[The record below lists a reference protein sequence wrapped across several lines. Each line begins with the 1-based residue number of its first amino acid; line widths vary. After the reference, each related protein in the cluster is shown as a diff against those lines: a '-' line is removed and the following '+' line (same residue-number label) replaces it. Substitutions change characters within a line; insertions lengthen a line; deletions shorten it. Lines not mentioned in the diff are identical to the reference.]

1 MSSRRDPVCPCVANM
16 SERAFPIL
24 AVESVS
30 ATRGFY
36 EALGFFET
44 YRFPADGEPGY
55 VTMSRGESSIGISA
69 VRAADEDRFGIWVYV
84 DDVDATLERLRTS
97 GAQVISEP
105 EDQPWGERVARIRD
119 PGGNLVYLG
128 ATN

>member
-1 MSSRRDPVCPCVANM
+1 MSSRRDPGHPDM
-16 SERAFPIL
+16 STIERAFPIIG
-24 AVESVS
+24 VESVS

-36 EALGFFET
+36 EALGFSQT

-69 VRAADEDRFGIWVYV
+69 VSAEDEDRFGIWVYV

>member
-1 MSSRRDPVCPCVANM
+1 M
-16 SERAFPIL
+16 SERAFPIV

-44 YRFPADGEPGY
+44 YRFPAAGEPGY

-69 VRAADEDRFGIWVYV
+69 VSAADEDRLGIWVYV